1 MTVTTPDRS
10 KILERILTLD
20 KVFIE
25 LGCGSS
31 KKDSAAIGIDMVDL
45 PGVDIVCNLEEG
57 LPFLPDECADSV
69 FSSHFLEHLSN
80 LDLMMSESFRV
91 LKKGGVM
98 KGCVPHFSNPYF
110 YSDYTHKTSFGLY
123 SFCYFSKESPFKRGV
138 PMFYNSF
145 NFRIKRVKLVFY
157 SPFLIRNIFRKILT
171 WVFNSSRFMQEWYE
185 EGFCYMFPAY
195 ELEFELEKL

>member
-1 MTVTTPDRS
+1 MNLTNPDKS
-10 KILERILTLD
+10 AILERIQALD
-20 KVFIE
+20 KVVIE

-31 KKDSAAIGIDMVDL
+31 KIQPGAIGIDMVDL

-57 LPFLPDECADSV
+57 LPFLPDECADIV
-69 FSSHFLEHLSN
+69 YSSHFLEHLS
-80 LDLMMSESFRV
+80 DLHLVMSESFRI

-98 KGCVPHFSNPYF
+98 KGRVPHFSNPYF

-123 SFCYFSKESPFKRGV
+123 SFCYFSKQTPFKRGV
-138 PMFYNSF
+138 PTFYNSV
-145 NFRIKRVKLVFY
+145 NFKIIRIKLVFY

-185 EGFCYMFPAY
+185 EGFCYLFPAY
-195 ELEFELEKL
+195 EMEFELEKL